1 MAETIR
7 MNVSKDL
14 ANLIVYFDA
23 KAKEKEAKLIKAR
36 KRVVGRKLVTK
47 MLADMIKSDSKM
59 MHIINQ
65 GGL

>member
-14 ANLIVYFDA
+14 ANLIIYFDA